1 MDRVR
6 DLVSAGGV
14 SVVLAQD
21 RDRFSREPA
30 YTDLLRREFEE
41 HGCELRSLNDRG
53 DGSPEGD
60 LTDGILD
67 QLAKFERAKTAE
79 RSRRGK
85 LRKAREGKIIC
96 GHTPGYGF
104 RYNEPRDGYEVEP
117 HNMAVVRRIFSLIG
131 GGGES
136 LYGTGRTFPTGKP
149 SVGETDR
156 QGHCPGRCLPN
167 AGLRA
172 EAGVGG
178 GGAPDGGRLGPPRQR
193 EAYGI
198 WWFNRSH
205 KTQKR
210 VAVDTPNGREYK
222 TRSKSLARPRSE
234 WIAVP
239 DCGVPPELV
248 DAARNAVKD
257 NRSPSSAGRRVF
269 DLSGGVL
276 HCAACG
282 RRMGGTSVLDP
293 KTDRRYFYYV
303 CSRLRN
309 SDSHGCDTKIRSVR
323 ADVLEPRIW
332 GFVSGLILEPGRLR
346 RGLEAMIEE
355 EERGSRGDPGREAK
369 LWHEKLQEAERMRS
383 GYQDLA
389 ARGLLT
395 YEELGEKLAA
405 LEETRSV
412 ARRELESL
420 QGRSERLES
429 LKQDRDAVLEA

>member
-1 MDRVR
+1 MR
-6 DLVSAGGV
+6 DLVAAGGV

-30 YTDLLRREFEE
+30 YTYLLRREFEE

-60 LTDGILD
+60 LNDAILD

-79 RSRRGK
+79 RSRRGQ
-85 LRKAREGKIIC
+85 LRKAREEKIIC

-104 RYNEPRDGYEVEP
+104 RYNETRDGYEVEP

-131 GGGES
+131 SAGQS
-136 LYGTGRTFPTGKP
+136 LSGTARTLEREGVPSPSGNRVWAKPTIKGIVLDDAYGTLSCEQMQDLAAEGHLTADVLSRL
-149 SVGETDR
+149 DR
-156 QGHCPGRCLPN
+156 EKR
-167 AGLRA
+167 
-172 EAGVGG
+172 
-178 GGAPDGGRLGPPRQR
+178 
-193 EAYGI
+193 YGI

-222 TRSKSLARPRSE
+222 TRSKSVLRPRSE
-234 WIAVP
+234 WIAVPVP

-257 NRSPSSAGRRVF
+257 NRSPSSARRRVF

-276 HCAACG
+276 HCATCG
-282 RRMGGTSVLDP
+282 RRMGGSSVFDP
-293 KTDRRYFYYV
+293 KTGRRYFYYT

-309 SDSHGCDTKIRSVR
+309 SDSAGCETKIRSVR

-332 GFVSGLILEPGRLR
+332 EFVSGLILEPGRLYKTLKLRVVIHDDGTPEVSGVFATGEHALDGADAGAESSEKRNAIAIALYEKFGFEVEGTHR
-346 RGLEAMIEE
+346 R
-355 EERGSRGDPGREAK
+355 
-369 LWHEKLQEAERMRS
+369 
-383 GYQDLA
+383 LA
-389 ARGLLT
+389 FRDGEYVDAYSMARLKPYTNLL
-395 YEELGEKLAA
+395 
-405 LEETRSV
+405 
-412 ARRELESL
+412 
-420 QGRSERLES
+420 
-429 LKQDRDAVLEA
+429 